1 MNPSDL
7 YALKPRIKAD
17 MEAQEAREAEALRK
31 SLEEVKTAY
40 EFFLS
45 HDYDSEVAI
54 ALTDIALDNIVE
66 E

>member
-1 MNPSDL
+1 
-7 YALKPRIKAD
+7 